1 MDDAAPHRTLVVAN
15 RTAQTP
21 VLLQEIARRAQIR
34 PTAFTLL
41 VPDTSA
47 KRVDWTLDEGVKAI
61 RAAVRGPAGHVLA
74 QVDGLAG
81 SKDAFESVRHALT
94 QGNFDDVLIS
104 TLSKRTS
111 EWLRR
116 DLPRRVE
123 GLGVPVRVITPPD
136 ASRDKVMSF
145 LLPERHDGRDG

>member
-1 MDDAAPHRTLVVAN
+1 MDDHRTLVVAN

-21 VLLQEIARRAQIR
+21 VLLQEISRRAQIR
-34 PTAFTLL
+34 PTVFTLL

-61 RAAVRGPAGHVLA
+61 RAALRGPAGHVLG
-74 QVDGLAG
+74 QVEGLAG
-81 SKDAFESVRHALT
+81 STDAFESVKQALE
-94 QGNFDDVLIS
+94 QGRFDDVLIS

-123 GLGVPVRVITPPD
+123 GLGVPVSVITPPE

>member
-1 MDDAAPHRTLVVAN
+1 MDDHRTLVVAN

-21 VLLQEIARRAQIR
+21 VLLQEISRRAQIR
-34 PTAFTLL
+34 PTVFTLL
-41 VPDTSA
+41 VPDTST

-61 RAAVRGPAGHVLA
+61 RAALRGPAGHVLG
-74 QVDGLAG
+74 QVEGRAG
-81 SKDAFESVRHALT
+81 STDAFESVKQALE
-94 QGNFDDVLIS
+94 QGRFDDVLIS

-123 GLGVPVRVITPPD
+123 GLGVPVSVITPPE